1 MPSNIELIIV
11 NNAMSYAC
19 DDTDCKIL
27 HGEDLFELVSSVYPN
42 GSPLN
47 TYWYQETWDTE
58 FDVTPATASDII
70 ALNAQGGT
78 FYVVTYPAG
87 PETWIPILVSAFI
100 TVAAVLMMP
109 IPVIPNT
116 SSNAPPSPNN
126 AVAQRTN
133 RMRKGG
139 RVAEIYGEVWSVPD
153 LAAETYSVYIDNVAV
168 EMSYMFVGV
177 GQHLITEALD
187 DKTPINQIFGSAVL
201 IYNPDATPDDTPAY
215 QFGSAFTADE
225 AEWSRLNATRYTS
238 VNGQTLQAPDN
249 YITVKTIFK
258 NPNII
263 ETSESINFADNFK
276 VGSFILIENADNLA
290 SANGLTEGD
299 DPENRNDVTY
309 TLNGQYEIIDV
320 TENQITLLNPSA
332 INPDWQKLSENV
344 DLTVTSDAITLSSES
359 DTLWQGWFYSDSK
372 GYESAYVN
380 IIANSLWVSQPSG
393 KWEGLKLFG
402 AIESELVD
410 INNNPIS
417 NTSNIQIFE
426 IASPNFDAHT
436 TGQGDVRNGGA
447 PQGVI
452 RTTYESKD
460 EKLRESVGVT
470 VKIENSNI
478 NKDTRFRIRA
488 ARTSATHHDSD
499 STVYQELKIKDFYAT
514 SSLSKNGYPLGFTTL
529 IAKTRATE
537 GALSLKERKL
547 YVLAQRLVRDWQNND
562 ALIPSKRIDD
572 IIYDIATNPVNSNLT
587 IDDLDMPQIKAEVDA
602 QIAYFGTEL
611 CAQFCGTF
619 DNKDITTEEMIQT
632 VGMAGFFT
640 AYRINNKI
648 CLHFER
654 PEDYPVA
661 TFNSHSITPDSF
673 DFSES
678 FGPINNYDGVEV
690 MYTSPDDD
698 ERITLKY
705 PVDATNPDTKN
716 KELIGVRNKVQ
727 AHIHMMRRHWKNQL
741 AYAQCSFGA
750 ADESGIVIPTNMIN
764 VADQYRADT
773 QQGAVEAIQVNDSG
787 QVLLSLSTNVDFG
800 TKTHGTI
807 FVQTV
812 AGIVDNIRC
821 TPSSNKD
828 EVVLNRAPSQP
839 LSTAW
844 DAVVRATYNL
854 VLHDDLD
861 RNNYIVTAKDPG
873 TNPLN
878 HQLSCINYTVKYYQN
893 DKDFINGLITI
904 N

>member
-1 MPSNIELIIV
+1 MRSNIELIIV
-11 NNAMSYAC
+11 NKAMSYAC

-47 TYWYQETWDTE
+47 TYWYQEVWDTE

-70 ALNAQGGT
+70 ALNEQGGT

-177 GQHLITEALD
+177 GQHLITQALD
-187 DKTPINQIFGSAVL
+187 DKTPINQIFGSSVL
-201 IYNPDATPDDTPAY
+201 VYNPDSTPDDAPAY
-215 QFGSAFTADE
+215 QFGSAFTAEE
-225 AEWSRLNATRYTS
+225 AEWSRLDATRYTS
-238 VNGQTLQAPDN
+238 VNGQTLQAPDS
-249 YITVKTIFK
+249 YLSVETIFK

-263 ETSESINFADNFK
+263 ETSSNADFRDNFAAGDT
-276 VGSFILIENADNLA
+276 ILIEGADNLA
-290 SANGLTEGD
+290 SANELTYPVNEN
-299 DPENRNDVTY
+299 DPESPQEAFTY
-309 TLNGQYEIIDV
+309 TLNGQYEILSV
-320 TENQITLLNPSA
+320 TEKQITLSNPAA
-332 INPDWQKLSENV
+332 INSDWQTLADNV
-344 DLTVTSDAITLSSES
+344 DFTVSSTSITLSAEAT
-359 DTLWQGWFYSDSK
+359 TLYQGWFYTGLK
-372 GYESAYVN
+372 THESAYVN
-380 IIANSLWVSQPSG
+380 IVAPNGLSDGEPNGRWRSLR
-393 KWEGLKLFG
+393 LFG
-402 AIESELVD
+402 IIESELVD

-417 NTSNIQIFE
+417 GTLETQRFSIQSPHSEDLTWEPRKRKLLISNITVDRSYE
-426 IASPNFDAHT
+426 VST
-436 TGQGDVRNGGA
+436 TDSSDNK
-447 PQGVI
+447 I
-452 RTTYESKD
+452 RGTAA
-460 EKLRESVGVT
+460 VT
-470 VKIENSNI
+470 VPITNSHFGI
-478 NKDTRFRIRA
+478 GKRLRFRI
-488 ARTSATHHDSD
+488 ARTSNVVTDSSGGIVD
-499 STVYQELKIKDFYAT
+499 ELKIKDFYGT
-514 SSLSKNGYPLGFTTL
+514 SRLSTNGYPLGFTTL

-537 GALSLKERKL
+537 GALALKERKL
-547 YVLAQRLVRDWQNND
+547 YILAQRLVRDWQNND

-632 VGMAGFFT
+632 VAMAGFFT

-727 AHIHMMRRHWKNQL
+727 AHMHMMRRHWKNQL
-741 AYAQCSFGA
+741 
-750 ADESGIVIPTNMIN
+750 
-764 VADQYRADT
+764 
-773 QQGAVEAIQVNDSG
+773 
-787 QVLLSLSTNVDFG
+787 
-800 TKTHGTI
+800 
-807 FVQTV
+807 
-812 AGIVDNIRC
+812 
-821 TPSSNKD
+821 
-828 EVVLNRAPSQP
+828 
-839 LSTAW
+839 
-844 DAVVRATYNL
+844 
-854 VLHDDLD
+854 
-861 RNNYIVTAKDPG
+861 
-873 TNPLN
+873 
-878 HQLSCINYTVKYYQN
+878 
-893 DKDFINGLITI
+893 
-904 N
+904 